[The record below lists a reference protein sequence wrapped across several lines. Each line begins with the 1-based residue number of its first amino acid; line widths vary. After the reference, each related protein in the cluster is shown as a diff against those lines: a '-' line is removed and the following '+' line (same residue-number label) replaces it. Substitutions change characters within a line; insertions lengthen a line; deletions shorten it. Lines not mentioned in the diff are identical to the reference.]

1 MPHATGQRQLVGHS
15 SPQPGCG
22 KIRRREHQSCQITT
36 DFPRRTHAPSHS
48 IGSASQ
54 HREHNARQLRAR
66 GTSCNGL
73 NVLRACAL
81 GARTHDLR
89 ERRSRYIEMQCPGQQ
104 GTPPARA
111 ERPRPVRA
119 PLRCFLTVPYCV
131 HAQSKPIGRWSL
143 LAGDAFA
150 MLGARDCS
158 ESLRE

>member
-48 IGSASQ
+48 IGSAPQ

-81 GARTHDLR
+81 GARVTR
-89 ERRSRYIEMQCPGQQ
+89 
-104 GTPPARA
+104 PARA
-111 ERPRPVRA
+111 SIEIYRDAVSRSARHASSTCRATTTRTSSTAVFPHCAILRP
-119 PLRCFLTVPYCV
+119 CT
-131 HAQSKPIGRWSL
+131 IETDWTGR
-143 LAGDAFA
+143 
-150 MLGARDCS
+150 
-158 ESLRE
+158 